1 MDLHQFIYKPF
12 DQRAADVLEY
22 GIFLAA
28 RIERGY
34 SVFLYDMRDFYA
46 EAWYDP
52 RKNKIT
58 VVVGF
63 ASVLCLEP
71 FLETIKLPDLS

>member
-12 DQRAADVLEY
+12 DQRAADVLKY
-22 GIFLAA
+22 GTFLAA

-34 SVFLYDMRDFYA
+34 HVLLYDMRDFYA

-52 RKNKIT
+52 TKSKIT

-71 FLETIKLPDLS
+71 FLEAIELPGVI